1 MSYMAHGTQT
11 FSARWDA
18 NVVERLA
25 RRSQLDGTNK
35 SRLAERYVDEGTRMD
50 EHPGVVFRGGPTG
63 RRAALAAGPDVWE
76 VIATLKSGK
85 TRGEKA
91 IAATA
96 ELLDLSD
103 SQVRIAVRY
112 YSAYPEEIDGRIK
125 RNVEEADT
133 AEAAWRREQAA
144 LA

>member
-1 MSYMAHGTQT
+1 MAHGTQT

-18 NVVERLA
+18 DVVERLR
-25 RRSQLDGTNK
+25 RRSELAGTNK

-50 EHPGVVFRGGPTG
+50 EHPGIVFRSGPSG
-63 RRAALAAGPDVWE
+63 RRAALAGGPDIWE
-76 VIATLKSGK
+76 VMATLKGGEV
-85 TRGEKA
+85 RGDGA

-96 ELLDLSD
+96 EQLELTEL
-103 SQVRIAVRY
+103 QVRSAVSY
-112 YSAYPEEIDGRIK
+112 YGAYPEEIDERVR
-125 RNVEEADT
+125 RNIDEADE

>member
-1 MSYMAHGTQT
+1 MAHGTQT

-18 NVVERLA
+18 DVVERLA
-25 RRSQLDGTNK
+25 RRSELGGTSK

-63 RRAALAAGPDVWE
+63 RRAALAGGPDVWE

-85 TRGEKA
+85 ARGEKA
-91 IAATA
+91 VAATA
-96 ELLDLSD
+96 QLLNLTD
-103 SQVRIAVRY
+103 SQVRVAVRY
-112 YSAYPEEIDGRIK
+112 YGAYSEEIDERIK
-125 RNVEEADT
+125 RNVEDADA

>member
-1 MSYMAHGTQT
+1 MAHGTQT

-18 NVVERLA
+18 DVVERLA
-25 RRSQLDGTNK
+25 RRSELDGTNK

-63 RRAALAAGPDVWE
+63 RRAALAGGPDVWE
-76 VIATLKSGK
+76 VMATLRGG
-85 TRGEKA
+85 TARGEKA
-91 IAATA
+91 VAATA
-96 ELLDLSD
+96 ELLNLTD
-103 SQVRIAVRY
+103 SQVRVAVRY
-112 YSAYPEEIDGRIK
+112 YGAYPEEIDERIK
-125 RNVEEADT
+125 RNVEDADA

>member
-1 MSYMAHGTQT
+1 MAHGTQT

-18 NVVERLA
+18 DVLERLR
-25 RRSQLDGTNK
+25 RRSELAGTNK

-50 EHPGVVFRGGPTG
+50 EHPGIIFRSGPSG
-63 RRAALAAGPDVWE
+63 RRAALAGGPDVWE
-76 VIATLKSGK
+76 VMATLKGGEV
-85 TRGEKA
+85 RGDGA

-96 ELLDLSD
+96 ELLELTEL
-103 SQVRIAVRY
+103 QVRSALRY
-112 YSAYPEEIDGRIK
+112 YGTYPEEIDERLR
-125 RNVEEADT
+125 RNIEEADE